1 MRASNSLEWCRRR
14 PATSSK
20 QFPPKSHCYQKQSS
34 PSCAYRELKRCCV
47 ICVFF
52 FCFGWTIS
60 SHHPERDRFAWRAH
74 IADSFISFPLT
85 LQDIPLH
92 VAMLSHLLIAWDRKR
107 WLTDPLKVRLPAFV
121 CSCASWLAGLVIA
134 LPYPI
139 YTTYL
144 DLEVSENCFS
154 LETIPVC

>member
-1 MRASNSLEWCRRR
+1 M
-14 PATSSK
+14 
-20 QFPPKSHCYQKQSS
+20 
-34 PSCAYRELKRCCV
+34 
-47 ICVFF
+47 
-52 FCFGWTIS
+52 
-60 SHHPERDRFAWRAH
+60 
-74 IADSFISFPLT
+74 
-85 LQDIPLH
+85 DIPLH

-144 DLEVSENCFS
+144 DLEVSENWIS
-154 LETIPVC
+154 LEALSTTAEAAGGKTSDGEGVSASVKVLPVVGMPKA

>member
-1 MRASNSLEWCRRR
+1 MAIN
-14 PATSSK
+14 
-20 QFPPKSHCYQKQSS
+20 
-34 PSCAYRELKRCCV
+34 
-47 ICVFF
+47 
-52 FCFGWTIS
+52 IS
-60 SHHPERDRFAWRAH
+60 G
-74 IADSFISFPLT
+74 
-85 LQDIPLH
+85 DIPLH

-144 DLEVSENCFS
+144 DLELELDFLPSSPTQSECERSVALLITLINYQLLSRECVAT
-154 LETIPVC
+154 LPQGACR